1 MTGKNQTILFVED
14 DSLIVKIY
22 QTRLEKEGYRVIW
35 AEDGERGRELFT
47 TEQPD
52 LVVLDLMIPKLSGL
66 ELLKYIRQLDHRVP
80 VIIYSVLSGEQ
91 EIRKLKA
98 QGVTDYFVKADTH
111 PRELVNRIISY
122 LPH

>member
-80 VIIYSVLSGEQ
+80 VIIYSVLSGEEQ
-91 EIRKLKA
+91 IRKLKT